1 MGGLI
6 VTQREVAPMKPG
18 TAMEEQ
24 LQLKGI
30 GRLLAGFGYRYGSE
44 VQQFLQQQG
53 EALESNNVTTMETS
67 R

>member
-1 MGGLI
+1 MSGPI
-6 VTQREVAPMKPG
+6 ITQRQVGPMKPG

-30 GRLLAGFGYRYGSE
+30 GRPLAGFPYRYGSE

-53 EALESNNVTTMETS
+53 AALESTNVSTMEAS